1 MVARKEDLHKLIDH
15 LNEADRKT
23 AYDFLRYLINRS
35 ENNKDWDEINR
46 LEPDHEPLSDEELR
60 QLKASSGFVSGEE
73 AKREFKLQ
81 IDLP

>member
-35 ENNKDWDEINR
+35 ENNKDWDEINLWNQTMNR
-46 LEPDHEPLSDEELR
+46 
-60 QLKASSGFVSGEE
+60 
-73 AKREFKLQ
+73 
-81 IDLP
+81 